1 MTVVVVVVAVVVS
14 SIRVSSERG
23 HNCFSHSVLSWRENV
38 CGGKERGHVTLI
50 GGVDGALS

>member
-23 HNCFSHSVLSWRENV
+23 HNCFSHSSTQLE
-38 CGGKERGHVTLI
+38 GKCVWGKGKRSCHMIDWGC
-50 GGVDGALS
+50 